1 MATIYNIDTI
11 VNYCKKASAENW
23 PYVRGGNGEIM
34 TDSLLRKLR
43 SCQGSSSQYGD
54 QHFFGRNLIGK
65 HGADCSG
72 LIVGA
77 VRSINP
83 TFSDRNANTWYNK
96 CTIKG
101 RFNSSVKVVKGMLL
115 FTGSSFKKGHVGIAI
130 SSTQAVEEKSTLEG
144 CVTTNIASRGWTYYG
159 YSDVFDY
166 KDENGSTISEGNSST
181 TIGSKPF
188 SDYNSVKRTSTYA
201 AIKEVQL
208 ALQKV
213 KNGRYKNIVSTADGI
228 WGVRT
233 LAAILI
239 FQFENGLE
247 VDGIFGKK
255 SKQKAEQLL

>member
-1 MATIYNIDTI
+1 MAIMYNIDTI

-34 TDSLLRKLR
+34 TDAILKKLR
-43 SCQGSSSQYGD
+43 RCQGSSSQYGD

-83 TFSDRNANTWYNK
+83 TFSDRSANTWYNK

-166 KDENGSTISEGNSST
+166 SSANISVPSNEATS
-181 TIGSKPF
+181 IGSKLF
-188 SDYNSVKRTSTYA
+188 SNYNAVKSTSSSS
-201 AIKEVQL
+201 AIKEVQT

-213 KNGRYKNIVSTADGI
+213 KSGRYKNIVGSADGI
-228 WGVRT
+228 WGVKT
-233 LAAILI
+233 LAAILV
-239 FQFENGLE
+239 FQFENNLD
-247 VDGIFGKK
+247 VDGVFGEK
-255 SKQKAEQLL
+255 SKRKAESLV